1 MGFWNKKIINFEDR
15 FFGLD
20 LSDLSVKVFQMEK
33 NGKVDK
39 IRSFCSLD
47 IPEGYIEDGRMI
59 NKEKV
64 AEIIRDAVKKAGPE
78 KINTRKVICSI
89 PESKAFLR
97 IISVPKIEKK
107 EAGEAI
113 KWEIEANIPL
123 SVDQVYFDW
132 QFLEEIEGKQNVLTV
147 AVSREIIDDTVS
159 VLEGAGLEVYGMEIE
174 SVASARSLI
183 AQNSP
188 EEGNFLMVDL
198 GEKKTSFIITE
209 GNIPYFTSSIPFSSQ
224 GITDVISK
232 SLGVEKKEAE
242 KIKISQGIEHSFEN
256 SSIFNSVKPLLENL
270 SGEIEK
276 TVDFYKSM
284 SGEKKDI
291 QKIIMCG
298 GGSNLKGMASYLTT
312 RLSREVVIGDPWTN
326 FDLGNNLPPIN
337 KESSIRYS
345 TAVGLALGAQK
356 DYGTEN

>member
-1 MGFWNKKIINFEDR
+1 M
-15 FFGLD
+15 D

-33 NGKVDK
+33 RGKIDK

-47 IPEGYIEDGRMI
+47 IPEGCIEDGRI
-59 NKEKV
+59 VDKETV
-64 AEIIRDAVKKAGPE
+64 SEVIRNAVKKAGPE

-97 IISVPKIEKK
+97 IINVPKIEEA

-132 QFLEEIEGKQNVLTV
+132 QFLGEIDGGRSVLAV

-159 VLEGAGLEVYGMEIE
+159 VLGAAGLEVYGMEVE

-183 AQNSP
+183 VQGSASG
-188 EEGNFLMVDL
+188 ESFLIVDL
-198 GEKKTSFIITE
+198 GAKKTSFIITE
-209 GNIPYFTSSIPFSSQ
+209 GNIPSFTSSVPFSSQ

-232 SLGVEKKEAE
+232 KLGVDKMEAE
-242 KIKISQGIEHSFEN
+242 KIKANQGIEHSFEN
-256 SSIFNSVKPLLENL
+256 SSIFDSVRPLLENL
-270 SGEIEK
+270 SCEIEK
-276 TVDFYKSM
+276 TADFYKNISK
-284 SGEKKDI
+284 ETKDI

-298 GGSNLKGMASYLTT
+298 GGSNLKGMAS
-312 RLSREVVIGDPWTN
+312 
-326 FDLGNNLPPIN
+326 
-337 KESSIRYS
+337 
-345 TAVGLALGAQK
+345 
-356 DYGTEN
+356 